1 MSTGLRQESHI
12 KMYARE
18 ICKRARKNENK
29 GSWSPSNIRT
39 LGEKMLDQA
48 CRRLNACGV
57 PKPEPK
63 WNNDAQFAANGQF
76 AFPGWQVELSQ
87 RIWQARLPAADRA
100 AFWQFISEAADT
112 IYHECRHCEQWFRMA
127 IYMGMEEQKEG
138 LGLTADLIERTM
150 GIPLKIAKKAKKQSL
165 SGDFLREAQA
175 WRHSV
180 YPEPKLPAA
189 KTRMGIA
196 QPTVFAA
203 LGQTVSRE
211 VKLGKLG
218 LKRTPPAGKSAPIT
232 AQVSR
237 VVQTRSYLDYVGLP
251 EEDDAWATG
260 GRVQQ
265 EIYTI
270 AKTPQYEVTDL
281 GEPIKPP
288 HRALRNQLARAKG
301 IQ

>member
-12 KMYARE
+12 KMYAQE
-18 ICKRARKNENK
+18 ICKLAKKNENK
-29 GSWSPSNIRT
+29 GTWSASDVKT

-57 PKPEPK
+57 PKPGPK
-63 WNNDAQFAANGQF
+63 WNNDVKFTANGQF
-76 AFPGWQVELSQ
+76 AFSGWQVELSQ
-87 RIWQARLPAADRA
+87 RIWEAGLPAANRV

-127 IYMGMEEQKEG
+127 IYMGMKEQKEG
-138 LGLTADLIERTM
+138 LGLTADSIASRM
-150 GIPLKIAKKAKKQSL
+150 WIPLKIAKKAKKKSL

-175 WRHSV
+175 WRQSV
-180 YPEPKLPAA
+180 YPERKLQTA
-189 KTRMGIA
+189 KTGMVGKGIA
-196 QPTVFAA
+196 QPTAFAM
-203 LGQTVSRE
+203 LGQTTSRD

-218 LKRTPPAGKSAPIT
+218 LKTTPGGGRT
-232 AQVSR
+232 AQISQ
-237 VVQTRSYLDYVGLP
+237 VVQARSGVDYLELA
-251 EEDDAWATG
+251 EERDAWATG

-270 AKTPQYEVTDL
+270 AKTSQYGVNGL
-281 GEPIKPP
+281 GQPRRPP
-288 HRALRNQLARAKG
+288 HRALRDRLAKTRG